1 MAIGTEDEDVEY
13 TPRKSA
19 RGEGQGRV
27 VSQSR
32 TNDVFTVWHLLEPF
46 PGQLSLFIIILL
58 TNKAH
63 VASK

>member
-1 MAIGTEDEDVEY
+1 MAIGTEDEDLMYSKEISTRRRTRTRRQSITHQRRLHRV
-13 TPRKSA
+13 PLA
-19 RGEGQGRV
+19 RA
-27 VSQSR
+27 
-32 TNDVFTVWHLLEPF
+32 F